1 MLRVESEYVFVCI
14 LCVLCV
20 NVWGSN
26 RVRVYVCN
34 PAQGKQGETG
44 KKSPLCPLPPPSPS
58 GARRCP
64 KLPGVQGADL
74 VILLDSQGPHPCDS
88 KLLWAPASPLL
99 AWSCL
104 GKPRDLSE
112 GFAGAAEV
120 VQV

>member
-1 MLRVESEYVFVCI
+1 M
-14 LCVLCV
+14 CVTQPKINKERLERKV
-20 NVWGSN
+20 HF
-26 RVRVYVCN
+26 
-34 PAQGKQGETG
+34 A
-44 KKSPLCPLPPPSPS
+44 PPPSPS

-88 KLLWAPASPLL
+88 KLQWAPASPLL

-112 GFAGAAEV
+112 MFAGAAEV